1 MLGMGAFRVSKPD
14 PDTLVIR
21 TPRFIL
27 ILSVIVQLVV
37 LAFLGYSLGLPS
49 GLGNLATALRDVQF
63 AAWFSLL
70 FGLVIFG
77 VLLYSLRVA
86 IVGREFVFDRV
97 QGVLRKNGKELV
109 ELTDIECLQ
118 ISTYEAGEYDGEGD
132 RDSYG
137 LIVEC
142 RETAIKMAA
151 SYDFD
156 RMLSLAKHIAD
167 FVSVPIY
174 SDLTG
179 GYVKT

>member
-1 MLGMGAFRVSKPD
+1 M
-14 PDTLVIR
+14 
-21 TPRFIL
+21 
-27 ILSVIVQLVV
+27 
-37 LAFLGYSLGLPS
+37 
-49 GLGNLATALRDVQF
+49 QF
-63 AAWFSLL
+63 SAWFSLL

-77 VLLYSLRVA
+77 ALLYSLRVA

-118 ISTYEAGEYDGEGD
+118 INTYKAGEYGGESD

-156 RMLSLAKHIAD
+156 SMLSLAKRIAD
-167 FVSVPIY
+167 FVDVPIY

>member
-1 MLGMGAFRVSKPD
+1 
-14 PDTLVIR
+14 
-21 TPRFIL
+21 
-27 ILSVIVQLVV
+27 VIVQLVV
-37 LAFLGYSLGLPS
+37 LAFLGCFLGLPS
-49 GLGNLATALRDVQF
+49 GLGTLATALRDMQF
-63 AAWFSLL
+63 SAWFSLL

-77 VLLYSLRVA
+77 ALLYSLRVA

-118 ISTYEAGEYDGEGD
+118 INTYKAGEYGGESD

-156 RMLSLAKHIAD
+156 SMLSLAKRIAD
-167 FVSVPIY
+167 FVDVPIY

>member
-1 MLGMGAFRVSKPD
+1 MLGMGAFQVSKPD

-37 LAFLGYSLGLPS
+37 LAFLGCFLGLPS
-49 GLGNLATALRDVQF
+49 GLGTLATALRDMQF
-63 AAWFSLL
+63 SAWFSLL
-70 FGLVIFG
+70 FGLVMFG
-77 VLLYSLRVA
+77 ALLYSLRVA
-86 IVGREFVFDRV
+86 IAGREFVFDRV

-118 ISTYEAGEYDGEGD
+118 IRTYEGGEDD

-142 RETAIKMAA
+142 RECAVKTAT
-151 SYDFD
+151 SHDFD
-156 RMLSLAKHIAD
+156 RVLSLAKRIAD
-167 FVSVPIY
+167 FVDVPIY

>member
-1 MLGMGAFRVSKPD
+1 
-14 PDTLVIR
+14 
-21 TPRFIL
+21 
-27 ILSVIVQLVV
+27 
-37 LAFLGYSLGLPS
+37 LPS
-49 GLGNLATALRDVQF
+49 GLGTLATALRDMQF
-63 AAWFSLL
+63 SAWFSLL

-77 VLLYSLRVA
+77 ALLYSLRVA

-118 ISTYEAGEYDGEGD
+118 ISTYEAGEYGRESD

-142 RETAIKMAA
+142 RETAIKTAA

-156 RMLSLAKHIAD
+156 SMLSLAKRTAD
-167 FVSVPIY
+167 FVDMPIY
-174 SDLTG
+174 SDLAG
-179 GYVKT
+179 GHVKT